1 MTPLFRT
8 DDKIES
14 QMGSKAIVHKAMRAR
29 VIIVLVK
36 SN

>member
-14 QMGSKAIVHKAMRAR
+14 QMGSQATTHEAEGQMGY
-29 VIIVLVK
+29 
-36 SN
+36 